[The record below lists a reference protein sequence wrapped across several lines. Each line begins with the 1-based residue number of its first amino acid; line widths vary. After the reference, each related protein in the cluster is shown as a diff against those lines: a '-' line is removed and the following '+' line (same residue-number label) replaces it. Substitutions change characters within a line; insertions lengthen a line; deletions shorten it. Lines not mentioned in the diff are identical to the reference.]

1 MKIMKNTIK
10 LLFAALLLGS
20 CTITTPVAVTNNPLG
35 SKQGV
40 SEGNIFKAATVS
52 EAVKNGGISK
62 ISTVDKSV
70 TITNLLGKHA
80 YIVTGE

>member
-1 MKIMKNTIK
+1 MNIMKNTIK
-10 LLFAALLLGS
+10 LLFATLILGS
-20 CTITTPVAVTNNPLG
+20 CTITTPVAVTNNPIG

-40 SEGNIFKAATVS
+40 SEGNIFKPATVS
-52 EAVKNGGISK
+52 EAVKNGGITK

-70 TITNLLGKHA
+70 KVTNLLQKHA